1 MSYAKSDVKYSGRK
15 VVFFHGLTGLSIL
28 RETQTSY
35 PVRGRGVR
43 AEGLGRRPYLELAPC
58 GEGRFVDCSL
68 TPLVRRTQVEHVW
81 SVSSFRIVVAH
92 KNVKSLRIH
101 VHSLNVE
108 STHLAVW
115 RCSLIVVTS
124 EEVVIVPH
132 EMALLT
138 HCHTVCH
145 AIPVG
150 QLATHH
156 CPLMLANRISSSSR
170 MRSSA
175 ASFSWRSSTFRRA
188 SMRELGTDDLE
199 VDPETD
205 ATSEAA
211 SLGAREAGAAG
222 VGEGAAAAASACFWR
237 RSTSLSWSVAMRSP
251 QHCLY

>member
-1 MSYAKSDVKYSGRK
+1 MHYV
-15 VVFFHGLTGLSIL
+15 
-28 RETQTSY
+28 
-35 PVRGRGVR
+35 
-43 AEGLGRRPYLELAPC
+43 
-58 GEGRFVDCSL
+58 RFVFGISP
-68 TPLVRRTQVEHVW
+68 TWTV
-81 SVSSFRIVVAH
+81 FVVM
-92 KNVKSLRIH
+92 
-101 VHSLNVE
+101 
-108 STHLAVW
+108 
-115 RCSLIVVTS
+115 S
-124 EEVVIVPH
+124 EVVVIVPH

-138 HCHTVCH
+138 HTATPC
-145 AIPVG
+145 AMPFLIG

-170 MRSSA
+170 LRSSA

-222 VGEGAAAAASACFWR
+222 AAAAASACFWR

>member
-1 MSYAKSDVKYSGRK
+1 MGYTKSDVQYSGRK
-15 VVFFHGLTGLSIL
+15 
-28 RETQTSY
+28 
-35 PVRGRGVR
+35 GVYFVSPDITMINVECNVS
-43 AEGLGRRPYLELAPC
+43 ALRRPRAP
-58 GEGRFVDCSL
+58 GRPHRASRIGRLLCINL
-68 TPLVRRTQVEHVW
+68 IPQVEHAW

-101 VHSLNVE
+101 ICIRPY
-108 STHLAVW
+108 THIW

-124 EEVVIVPH
+124 EEVNIVPH
-132 EMALLT
+132 EIALLAPT
-138 HCHTVCH
+138 ATPCTMRFL
-145 AIPVG
+145 VG
-150 QLATHH
+150 QLATNH

-170 MRSSA
+170 LSSSA

-211 SLGAREAGAAG
+211 SLGAREAGAAR
-222 VGEGAAAAASACFWR
+222 VGAGAAAAASACFWR